1 MEIQFQSTG
10 NTSGFATWL
19 KGFKEMSNT
28 LLIEIDTTGKQFVSK
43 TFTQDKTVVKFGRAS
58 FDEAGL
64 EVVFLKGK
72 DQKKMTAEE
81 WEQSGEQRRILFG
94 IYDSLDRFIK
104 VVDLF
109 SGSENF
115 KFTLKF
121 SDVDGKF
128 ITSKAEFKSLTLN
141 MKVDGSDIS
150 NSEFKEISDEQFMN
164 GIAAMENPMKFNV
177 NIDVIKMLL
186 NVSNIYSTDAKKDVI
201 MFSSK
206 KDGDAWTLHAIDHNS
221 GSFDYIVAYLSADA
235 QNPVETLLP
244 VIRNNFILAT
254 KSDID
259 NATITLSGLEGQ
271 TGLKL
276 RIDSGDNFSTVI
288 ASVNVE
294 EN

>member
-81 WEQSGEQRRILFG
+81 WEQSSEQRRILFG

-206 KDGDAWTLHAIDHNS
+206 KDGDAWTLHAIDYNS

>member
-94 IYDSLDRFIK
+94 IYDSLDSFIK

-288 ASVNVE
+288 ASVNVD

>member
-288 ASVNVE
+288 ASVNVD

>member
-259 NATITLSGLEGQ
+259 NATITLSGLDGQ

-288 ASVNVE
+288 ASVNVD

>member
-254 KSDID
+254 KTDID

-288 ASVNVE
+288 ASVNVD